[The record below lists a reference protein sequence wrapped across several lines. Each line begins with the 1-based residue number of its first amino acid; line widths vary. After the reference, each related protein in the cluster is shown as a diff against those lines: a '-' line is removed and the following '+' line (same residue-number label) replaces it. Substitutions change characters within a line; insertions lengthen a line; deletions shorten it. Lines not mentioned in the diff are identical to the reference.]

1 MKTREEI
8 INSMCYTWRHDFGLD
23 KDHDSLSSG
32 MTAIERVL
40 LWNAMAQIFDN
51 DISPLLTDEFVVAT
65 GAWTPL
71 LNEANDIQNGIRIVL
86 PKNQEQA
93 EAMLAAAEFY
103 LDSNK

>member
-51 DISPLLTDEFVVAT
+51 DISPLL
-65 GAWTPL
+65 
-71 LNEANDIQNGIRIVL
+71 NEANDIQNGVSIVL
-86 PKNQEQA
+86 PNNQEQA

>member
-8 INSMCYTWRHDFGLD
+8 INAMCYTWRHDFGLD
-23 KDHDSLSSG
+23 KHPDDDSFVAG
-32 MTAIERVL
+32 MTAMERVL

-51 DISPLLTDEFVVAT
+51 DISPLLDES
-65 GAWTPL
+65 
-71 LNEANDIQNGIRIVL
+71 NDIQNGIRIVL
-86 PKNQEQA
+86 PKTQEQA

>member
-1 MKTREEI
+1 MSARSKNKMKTREEI
-8 INSMCYTWRHDFGLD
+8 INSMCFTWRHDFGLD
-23 KDHDSLSSG
+23 KDPDDDSIASG

-51 DISPLLTDEFVVAT
+51 DISPLLDEAS
-65 GAWTPL
+65 
-71 LNEANDIQNGIRIVL
+71 DIQRGTRIVL
-86 PKNQEQA
+86 PKTQEQA

>member
-23 KDHDSLSSG
+23 KDHNSLSSG
-32 MTAIERVL
+32 MTAMERVL

-51 DISPLLTDEFVVAT
+51 DISPLLD
-65 GAWTPL
+65 
-71 LNEANDIQNGIRIVL
+71 EANDILIGSRIVL
-86 PKNQEQA
+86 PKTQEQA

-103 LDSNK
+103 LNLKNENWT

>member
-23 KDHDSLSSG
+23 KDHDSQSSG

-51 DISPLLTDEFVVAT
+51 DIS
-65 GAWTPL
+65 PL

-93 EAMLAAAEFY
+93 EAMLASAEFY

>member
-1 MKTREEI
+1 MSARSKNKMKTREEI

-23 KDHDSLSSG
+23 KDPDDDSISAG
-32 MTAIERVL
+32 MTAIERVI

-51 DISPLLTDEFVVAT
+51 DISPLL
-65 GAWTPL
+65 
-71 LNEANDIQNGIRIVL
+71 NESNDIQNGIRIVL
-86 PKNQEQA
+86 PKTQEQA

>member
-8 INSMCYTWRHDFGLD
+8 INAMCYTWRHDFGLD
-23 KDHDSLSSG
+23 KHPDDDSFVAG

-51 DISPLLTDEFVVAT
+51 DISLLLD
-65 GAWTPL
+65 
-71 LNEANDIQNGIRIVL
+71 EANDILSGSRIVL
-86 PKNQEQA
+86 PKTQEQA

-103 LDSNK
+103 LNLKNENWT

>member
-23 KDHDSLSSG
+23 KHPDDDSFVAG
-32 MTAIERVL
+32 MTAIERVI

-51 DISPLLTDEFVVAT
+51 DISPLLDES
-65 GAWTPL
+65 
-71 LNEANDIQNGIRIVL
+71 NDIQNGIRIVL
-86 PKNQEQA
+86 PKTQEQA

>member
-23 KDHDSLSSG
+23 KDPDDDSFVAG

-51 DISPLLTDEFVVAT
+51 DISPLLDES
-65 GAWTPL
+65 
-71 LNEANDIQNGIRIVL
+71 NDIQNGTRVVI
-86 PKNQEQA
+86 PKNHEQA
-93 EAMLAAAEFY
+93 EAMLAAAEFF
-103 LDSNK
+103 LGSNK

>member
-1 MKTREEI
+1 
-8 INSMCYTWRHDFGLD
+8 MCYTWRHDFGLD

-32 MTAIERVL
+32 VTAIERVL

-51 DISPLLTDEFVVAT
+51 DISPLLD
-65 GAWTPL
+65 
-71 LNEANDIQNGIRIVL
+71 EANDILSGSRIVL

-103 LDSNK
+103 LNLKNEN

>member
-51 DISPLLTDEFVVAT
+51 DISPLL
-65 GAWTPL
+65 
-71 LNEANDIQNGIRIVL
+71 NEANDIQNGSRIVL
-86 PKNQEQA
+86 PKTQEQA
-93 EAMLAAAEFY
+93 EAMLAVAEFY

>member
-51 DISPLLTDEFVVAT
+51 DISPLLD
-65 GAWTPL
+65 
-71 LNEANDIQNGIRIVL
+71 EANDIQSGSRIVL
-86 PKNQEQA
+86 PKTQEQA

-103 LDSNK
+103 LNLKNENWT

>member
-23 KDHDSLSSG
+23 KHPDDDSFVAG
-32 MTAIERVL
+32 MTAIERVI

-51 DISPLLTDEFVVAT
+51 DISPLLDES
-65 GAWTPL
+65 
-71 LNEANDIQNGIRIVL
+71 NDIQNGIRIVL
-86 PKNQEQA
+86 PKTQEQA
-93 EAMLAAAEFY
+93 EAMLAAADFY

>member
-23 KDHDSLSSG
+23 KDPNDDSIASG

-51 DISPLLTDEFVVAT
+51 DISNGAVIKRSISKAASLGLLVITST
-65 GAWTPL
+65 
-71 LNEANDIQNGIRIVL
+71 
-86 PKNQEQA
+86 
-93 EAMLAAAEFY
+93 
-103 LDSNK
+103 

>member
-8 INSMCYTWRHDFGLD
+8 INAMCYTWRHDFGLD
-23 KDHDSLSSG
+23 KHPDDDSFVAG
-32 MTAIERVL
+32 MTAIERVI

-51 DISPLLTDEFVVAT
+51 DISPLLDES
-65 GAWTPL
+65 
-71 LNEANDIQNGIRIVL
+71 NDIQNGIRIVL
-86 PKNQEQA
+86 PKTQEQA

>member
-1 MKTREEI
+1 MSARLKNKMKTREEI
-8 INSMCYTWRHDFGLD
+8 INSMCFTWRHDFGLD
-23 KDHDSLSSG
+23 KDPNDDSIAAG
-32 MTAIERVL
+32 MTAIERVI

-51 DISPLLTDEFVVAT
+51 DISPLL
-65 GAWTPL
+65 
-71 LNEANDIQNGIRIVL
+71 NESNDIQNGVRIVL

>member
-32 MTAIERVL
+32 MTAIERVF
-40 LWNAMAQIFDN
+40 LWNAMAQIFDH
-51 DISPLLTDEFVVAT
+51 DISHLLD
-65 GAWTPL
+65 
-71 LNEANDIQNGIRIVL
+71 EANDIQNGSRIVL
-86 PKNQEQA
+86 PKTQEQA

-103 LDSNK
+103 LNLKK

>member
-32 MTAIERVL
+32 MTAMERVL

-51 DISPLLTDEFVVAT
+51 DISPLLD
-65 GAWTPL
+65 
-71 LNEANDIQNGIRIVL
+71 EANDILSGSRIVL

-103 LDSNK
+103 LNLKNENWT

>member
-51 DISPLLTDEFVVAT
+51 DISPLL
-65 GAWTPL
+65 
-71 LNEANDIQNGIRIVL
+71 NEANDIQNGSRIVL
-86 PKNQEQA
+86 PKTQEQA